1 MGFCLED
8 FKTLLSGMLQKTGS
22 LFKRSKR
29 ALKIFGTFFIAK
41 FPYNDINGTGDRQ
54 GEELQTGLG

>member
-1 MGFCLED
+1 
-8 FKTLLSGMLQKTGS
+8 MLQETGS

-41 FPYNDINGTGDRQ
+41 FPYNNINGTGDRQ
-54 GEELQTGLG
+54 GEEIQASLG